1 MFSTTPSVLANTL
14 TGVIVPLLAMASS
27 RDPDS
32 IHDEYGPAKILEV
45 EHVRPQCA
53 SVIFVKPTPRRNEAT
68 SCLALLG
75 MRWLNKSETIEE
87 SRRRNL
93 SRQSPGR
100 PQHFESAHTAASP
113 GTPVPSQHTP
123 KLMPQTGN
131 CLLPPYS
138 SASLQDDFAY
148 LHDPKSEIPW
158 PLANRAMMSSTA
170 TLAT

>member
-32 IHDEYGPAKILEV
+32 IHDEYGPAEVLEAV
-45 EHVRPQCA
+45 IVKRQRA
-53 SVIFVKPTPRRNEAT
+53 SAVSIRGVKQADEAT